1 MATHNELGKEGE
13 EAAAAYLEEH
23 GYTIRHRDW
32 HAGKK
37 DLDIVAEKE
46 GTLVIV
52 EVKTRRDRRFGSP
65 EEAVDNRKIRHIIAS
80 TDAYIKHF
88 KIDLPVRF
96 DILTVTGTRPPFH
109 IAHIEDAFF
118 PPIWN

>member
-1 MATHNELGKEGE
+1 MSLEKKARKRPRPIWRNTDIPSATGTG
-13 EAAAAYLEEH
+13 
-23 GYTIRHRDW
+23 TQ
-32 HAGKK
+32 GKK
-37 DLDIVAEKE
+37 DLDIVAEKD
-46 GTLVIV
+46 GTLIIV

-88 KIDLPVRF
+88 KTDLPVRF
-96 DILTVTGTRPPFH
+96 DILTVTGMKPPFH

>member
-1 MATHNELGKEGE
+1 MNEKQPTALTRGE
-13 EAAAAYLEEH
+13 EEIMQILWRL
-23 GYTIRHRDW
+23 GN
-32 HAGKK
+32 
-37 DLDIVAEKE
+37 
-46 GTLVIV
+46 
-52 EVKTRRDRRFGSP
+52 
-65 EEAVDNRKIRHIIAS
+65 AVVNDIIAS

-88 KIDLPVRF
+88 KTDLPVRF